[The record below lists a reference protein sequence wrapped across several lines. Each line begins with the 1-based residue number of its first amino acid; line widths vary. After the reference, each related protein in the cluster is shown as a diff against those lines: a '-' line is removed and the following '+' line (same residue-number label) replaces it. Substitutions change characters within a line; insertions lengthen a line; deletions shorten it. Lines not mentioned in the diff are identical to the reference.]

1 MKRVRVGRELN
12 VNGTFYKQNL
22 VTENNFVGLLEGN
35 SAPNRQG
42 LGGPSL
48 SFWGAAPNREGLGGS
63 YPCPFGRPLQ
73 IVDGWG
79 VPSLSFWGAP
89 KIVKGLGGTILV
101 LLARRVGGCNPCPW
115 SRPNGGTP
123 RSADSP
129 NVNGTFCKQRLVAEN
144 QLSDSWRG
152 PILVHLRNDSNS

>member
-73 IVDGWG
+73 IVEGWG

-101 LLARRVGGCNPCPW
+101 LLASAPFREGLGGATPVPGAVQMGEPRD
-115 SRPNGGTP
+115 RPT
-123 RSADSP
+123 AQ
-129 NVNGTFCKQRLVAEN
+129 CK
-144 QLSDSWRG
+144 WH
-152 PILVHLRNDSNS
+152 IL